1 MGAVSNVELVGV
13 KAVAGTGLVKVVVGP
28 MGGGANPW
36 TLCPAA
42 YRVTVPAAAGDLLM
56 WLPAVINDGGDAE
69 CDLASVVA
77 GAPVRFYSGGPGA
90 VQDANGHGGL
100 YLGGNFGTGMW
111 PTLRWVVDTSDIAAG
126 TVTLAWMY
134 KAGGSRNA
142 GSLAYA
148 STIDLI
154 NYGRIS

>member
-1 MGAVSNVELVGV
+1 MGAASNVELTAV

-36 TLCPAA
+36 TLCPPA
-42 YRVTVPAAAGDLLM
+42 YRVTVPAMAGDLLM
-56 WLPAVINDGGDAE
+56 WLPAVINDGSDAD

-77 GAPVRFYSGGPGA
+77 GAPVRYYSGGPG
-90 VQDANGHGGL
+90 VTQDPLGHGGL

-111 PTLRWVVDTSDIAAG
+111 PAVRWVVDAADIDAG

-134 KAGGSRNA
+134 KAGGTRTA
-142 GSLAYA
+142 GSLTYA
-148 STIDLI
+148 STIDVI
-154 NYGRIS
+154 NYGRSA

>member
-1 MGAVSNVELVGV
+1 MGAVTNVELVGV
-13 KAVAGTGLVKVVVGP
+13 KAVAGTGLVKAVVGP

-42 YRVTVPAAAGDLLM
+42 YRVTVPAAVGDLLV
-56 WLPAVINDGGDAE
+56 WLPAVITDGGDAE
-69 CDLASVVA
+69 CDLVSVVA
-77 GAPVRFYSGGPGA
+77 GAPVRYYSGGPGPA
-90 VQDANGHGGL
+90 QDPVGHGGL
-100 YLGGNFGTGMW
+100 YLGGNFGTGAW
-111 PTLRWVVDTSDIAAG
+111 PAVRWVADASDIVAG
-126 TVTLAWMY
+126 TLTLAWMY

-154 NYGRIS
+154 NHGRVS